1 MKKRIMLSGILFII
15 IIISVL
21 VYFNKNNNDLENVL
35 QNKKYN
41 ETISMMLETASGSG
55 EYEKTTASGWPTD
68 GYIFNTELSRCE
80 KGSTLS
86 WDDENNKV
94 VMSGNVSDKCYV
106 YFDKVVKATIN
117 EMTTSD
123 VTDTSITIT
132 INATKGTY
140 DISKYY
146 YSVDNGVTW
155 NESANNKIVISNL
168 TQDTKYTLKVYVQDV
183 KGLNSE
189 VKSITATTIKLISF
203 TINDTEYKAIE
214 GMTWGKWVNSEY
226 NIEKKYGLECEKI
239 NGNVIFKLNNGGYY
253 VSETSIGILLNG
265 NDIIIANGSYT
276 HQTSGIPEKT
286 KC

>member
-68 GYIFNTELSRCE
+68 GYIFNAELSKCE
-80 KGSTLS
+80 NGGELS
-86 WDDENNKV
+86 WDAENNKV
-94 VMSGNVSDKCYV
+94 LMSGNTSDKCYV
-106 YFDKVVKATIN
+106 YFDKVNI
-117 EMTTSD
+117 
-123 VTDTSITIT
+123 IT
-132 INATKGTY
+132 
-140 DISKYY
+140 
-146 YSVDNGVTW
+146 
-155 NESANNKIVISNL
+155 
-168 TQDTKYTLKVYVQDV
+168 
-183 KGLNSE
+183 
-189 VKSITATTIKLISF
+189 F
-203 TINDTEYKAIE
+203 TINGTEYNAIE

-265 NDIIIANGSYT
+265 TDIIIANGNYANT
-276 HQTSGIPEKT
+276 GMAEKIN
-286 KC
+286 C

>member
-1 MKKRIMLSGILFII
+1 MKKRIMLSGILFIL

-21 VYFNKNNNDLENVL
+21 VCFNKRERNSENVL

-55 EYEKTTASGWPTD
+55 EYEKTTASEWPTD
-68 GYIFNTELSRCE
+68 GYIFNTELSKCE

-86 WDDENNKV
+86 WDAENNKV

-183 KGLNSE
+183 KGLNLSLIHISE
-189 VKSITATTIKLISF
+189 PTRRS
-203 TINDTEYKAIE
+203 
-214 GMTWGKWVNSEY
+214 
-226 NIEKKYGLECEKI
+226 
-239 NGNVIFKLNNGGYY
+239 
-253 VSETSIGILLNG
+253 
-265 NDIIIANGSYT
+265 
-276 HQTSGIPEKT
+276 
-286 KC
+286 

>member
-1 MKKRIMLSGILFII
+1 MLSGILFII

-68 GYIFNTELSRCE
+68 GYIFNAELSKCE
-80 KGSTLS
+80 NGGELS
-86 WDDENNKV
+86 WDAENNKV
-94 VMSGNVSDKCYV
+94 LMSGNTSDKCYV
-106 YFDKVVKATIN
+106 YFDKVNI
-117 EMTTSD
+117 
-123 VTDTSITIT
+123 IT
-132 INATKGTY
+132 
-140 DISKYY
+140 
-146 YSVDNGVTW
+146 
-155 NESANNKIVISNL
+155 
-168 TQDTKYTLKVYVQDV
+168 
-183 KGLNSE
+183 
-189 VKSITATTIKLISF
+189 F
-203 TINDTEYKAIE
+203 TINGTEYNAIE

-265 NDIIIANGSYT
+265 TDIIIANGNYANT
-276 HQTSGIPEKT
+276 GMAEKIN
-286 KC
+286 C

>member
-1 MKKRIMLSGILFII
+1 MKKRIMLSGILFIL

-35 QNKKYN
+35 QNKKYT

-55 EYEKTTASGWPTD
+55 EYEKTTASGWPTE
-68 GYIFNTELSRCE
+68 GYVFNEELSRCE
-80 KGSTLS
+80 YGSTLS

-106 YFDKVVKATIN
+106 YFDKVNI
-117 EMTTSD
+117 
-123 VTDTSITIT
+123 IT
-132 INATKGTY
+132 
-140 DISKYY
+140 
-146 YSVDNGVTW
+146 
-155 NESANNKIVISNL
+155 
-168 TQDTKYTLKVYVQDV
+168 
-183 KGLNSE
+183 
-189 VKSITATTIKLISF
+189 F

-214 GMTWGKWVNSEY
+214 GMTWGEWVNSEY

-265 NDIIIANGSYT
+265 TAIIIANGNYANT
-276 HQTSGIPEKT
+276 GMAEKIN
-286 KC
+286 C

>member
-21 VYFNKNNNDLENVL
+21 VCFNKRERNSENVL

-55 EYEKTTASGWPTD
+55 EYEKTTASEWPTD
-68 GYIFNTELSRCE
+68 GYIFNTELSKCE

-86 WDDENNKV
+86 WDAENNKV

-214 GMTWGKWVNSEY
+214 GMTWGEWVDSKY
-226 NIEKKYGLECEKI
+226 NVEDAYGISSAGYVVFKVASGGFYYFDSFNKKDELIIE
-239 NGNVIFKLNNGGYY
+239 NGK
-253 VSETSIGILLNG
+253 
-265 NDIIIANGSYT
+265 YT
-276 HQTSGIPEKT
+276 HSTSGIPEVE
-286 KC
+286 

>member
-1 MKKRIMLSGILFII
+1 MKKRIMLSGILFIL

-21 VYFNKNNNDLENVL
+21 VCFNKRERNSENVL

-55 EYEKTTASGWPTD
+55 EYEKTTASEWPTD
-68 GYIFNTELSRCE
+68 GYIFNTELSKCE
-80 KGSTLS
+80 NGSTLS
-86 WDDENNKV
+86 WDAENNKV
-94 VMSGNVSDKCYV
+94 VMSGNTSDKCYV

-117 EMTTSD
+117 EMITSD

-214 GMTWGKWVNSEY
+214 GMTWGEWVDSKY
-226 NIEKKYGLECEKI
+226 NVEDAYGISGAGYVVFKVASGGFYYFDSFNKKDELIIE
-239 NGNVIFKLNNGGYY
+239 NGK
-253 VSETSIGILLNG
+253 
-265 NDIIIANGSYT
+265 YT
-276 HQTSGIPEKT
+276 HNTSGMPEIE
-286 KC
+286 

>member
-55 EYEKTTASGWPTD
+55 EYEKTTASGWPTE
-68 GYIFNTELSRCE
+68 GYVFNEELSRCE
-80 KGSTLS
+80 YGSTLS

-94 VMSGNVSDKCYV
+94 VMSGNTSDKCYV
-106 YFDKVVKATIN
+106 YFDKVNI
-117 EMTTSD
+117 
-123 VTDTSITIT
+123 IT
-132 INATKGTY
+132 
-140 DISKYY
+140 
-146 YSVDNGVTW
+146 
-155 NESANNKIVISNL
+155 
-168 TQDTKYTLKVYVQDV
+168 
-183 KGLNSE
+183 
-189 VKSITATTIKLISF
+189 F
-203 TINDTEYKAIE
+203 TINGTEYNAIE

-265 NDIIIANGSYT
+265 TDIIIANGNYANT
-276 HQTSGIPEKT
+276 GMAEKIN
-286 KC
+286 C

>member
-55 EYEKTTASGWPTD
+55 EYEKTTASEWPTE
-68 GYIFNTELSRCE
+68 GYVFNTELSRCE
-80 KGSTLS
+80 NGSTLS
-86 WDDENNKV
+86 WDAENNKV

-106 YFDKVVKATIN
+106 YFDNVNI
-117 EMTTSD
+117 
-123 VTDTSITIT
+123 IT
-132 INATKGTY
+132 
-140 DISKYY
+140 
-146 YSVDNGVTW
+146 
-155 NESANNKIVISNL
+155 
-168 TQDTKYTLKVYVQDV
+168 
-183 KGLNSE
+183 
-189 VKSITATTIKLISF
+189 F
-203 TINDTEYKAIE
+203 TINGTEYNAIE
-214 GMTWGKWVNSEY
+214 GMTWGEWVNSEY

-265 NDIIIANGSYT
+265 NDIIIANGNYANT
-276 HQTSGIPEKT
+276 GMAEKIN
-286 KC
+286 C

>member
-55 EYEKTTASGWPTD
+55 EYEKTTASEWPTE
-68 GYIFNTELSRCE
+68 GYVFNTELSKCE

-86 WDDENNKV
+86 WDAENNKV
-94 VMSGNVSDKCYV
+94 VMSGNTSDKCYV

-203 TINDTEYKAIE
+203 TINDTEYKAVE
-214 GMTWGKWVNSEY
+214 GMTWKEWVDSKY
-226 NIEKKYGLECEKI
+226 NVKDAYGI
-239 NGNVIFKLNNGGYY
+239 SSGGYVIFKRTDGTFYYFDSFISKDELIIENGK
-253 VSETSIGILLNG
+253 
-265 NDIIIANGSYT
+265 YT
-276 HQTSGIPEKT
+276 HSTSGIPEIE
-286 KC
+286 

>member
-55 EYEKTTASGWPTD
+55 EYEKTTASEWPTE
-68 GYIFNTELSRCE
+68 GYVFNTELSRCE

-94 VMSGNVSDKCYV
+94 VMSGNTSDKCYV

-203 TINDTEYKAIE
+203 TINDTEYKAVE
-214 GMTWGKWVNSEY
+214 GMNWKEWVDSKY
-226 NIEKKYGLECEKI
+226 NVKDAYGI
-239 NGNVIFKLNNGGYY
+239 SSGGYVIFKRTDGTFYYFDSFIPKDELIIENGK
-253 VSETSIGILLNG
+253 
-265 NDIIIANGSYT
+265 YT
-276 HQTSGIPEKT
+276 HSTSGIPEIE
-286 KC
+286 

>member
-1 MKKRIMLSGILFII
+1 MKKRIMLSGILFIL

-21 VYFNKNNNDLENVL
+21 VCFNKRERNSENVL

-55 EYEKTTASGWPTD
+55 EYEKITASEWPTD

-214 GMTWGKWVNSEY
+214 GMTWGEWVDSKY
-226 NIEKKYGLECEKI
+226 NVEDAYGISSAGYVVFKVASGGFYYFDSFNKKDELIIE
-239 NGNVIFKLNNGGYY
+239 NGK
-253 VSETSIGILLNG
+253 
-265 NDIIIANGSYT
+265 YT
-276 HQTSGIPEKT
+276 HSTSGIPEVE
-286 KC
+286 